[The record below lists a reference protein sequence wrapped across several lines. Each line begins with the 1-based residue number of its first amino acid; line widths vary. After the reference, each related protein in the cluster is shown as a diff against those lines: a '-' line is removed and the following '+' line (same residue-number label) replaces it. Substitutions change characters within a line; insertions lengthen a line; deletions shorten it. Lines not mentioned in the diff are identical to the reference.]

1 MRRNLGCT
9 LTAVLVLA
17 VGIGP
22 NTAIFSIV
30 DKVLFQ
36 PLPYPHADRLL
47 QLIVASPM
55 GNATRTSIAKYI
67 TWREDR
73 GAFEYVAAFGSP
85 EPLQLSTAAGPVL
98 ASGIRVSADYFPV
111 FGLRPAVGRTFTR
124 RDDVARG
131 PRVAVIGDGLW
142 QRRFGRERSIV
153 GR

>member
-9 LTAVLVLA
+9 VTAVVVLA

-30 DKVLFQ
+30 DKVLLQ

-55 GNATRTSIAKYI
+55 GNATHVSVPKYV

-73 GAFEYVAAFGSP
+73 GAFEYVAAFGSA
-85 EPLQLSTAAGPVL
+85 EPVLLATAAGPEL
-98 ASGIRVSADYFPV
+98 ASAVRVSADYFPV
-111 FGLRPAVGRTFTR
+111 FGLRAALGRTFSR
-124 RDDVARG
+124 SEDVPRG
-131 PRVAVIGDGLW
+131 PRVALI
-142 QRRFGRERSIV
+142 
-153 GR
+153 